1 MSKPKLS
8 LQEQLLQSGLASS
21 AQAKSVKSEKHK
33 QAQLQRKNNVV
44 VKDETKEL
52 AQKARAEQLAKDLEL
67 NQQRQQQEQKK
78 QLMAQVKQLIEQN
91 KLPRVDN
98 EDDVAYRFTDDNKVK
113 TLYVPESMRVQLSN
127 GKLAI
132 VKSGKKYEVV
142 IAEIAHKIAERD
154 VGSVL
159 VNNET
164 ASSKAEKADDPYAGF
179 EVPDDLMW

>member
-1 MSKPKLS
+1 
-8 LQEQLLQSGLASS
+8 
-21 AQAKSVKSEKHK
+21 
-33 QAQLQRKNNVV
+33 
-44 VKDETKEL
+44 
-52 AQKARAEQLAKDLEL
+52 
-67 NQQRQQQEQKK
+67 
-78 QLMAQVKQLIEQN
+78 MAQVKQLIEQN

-98 EDDVAYRFTDDNKVK
+98 EDDVAYRFTNDNKVK